1 MQIYTRAKITLYTTL
16 YSKLLKIIIQQF
28 QQILF
33 IGVRLILVYSMRS
46 KSGDFLMHIYHMKD

>member
-28 QQILF
+28 QKILF

-46 KSGDFLMHIYHMKD
+46 KNGDFLMHIYHMKD